1 MKTKFN
7 LILMS
12 LLFLFGAVAFAQQT
26 VTGTVTDEAGVP
38 LPGATVSIEGT
49 SNAVTTDFDGN
60 FTVNASINDI
70 ITVSYVGYKQQ
81 NITVNSSNINVIL
94 KSTTELDEVVVVG
107 YGSTSKESLV
117 HSVASIGGE
126 TIEKTQ
132 ATSITQALQGTVS
145 GVTVL
150 TSGGVPEAAK
160 PLELGV

>member
-1 MKTKFN
+1 MF
-7 LILMS
+7 
-12 LLFLFGAVAFAQQT
+12 AVVTFAQQT
-26 VTGTVTDEAGVP
+26 ITGNVTDESGAP
-38 LPGATVSIEGT
+38 IPGATIVSDN
-49 SNAVTTDFDGN
+49 NATTTDFDGN
-60 FTVNASINDI
+60 FTIDASINDVL
-70 ITVSYVGYKQQ
+70 TVSYVGYKQQ

-150 TSGGVPEAAK
+150 TSGGVPGSGQTIRIRGIGS
-160 PLELGV
+160 LMLQLLH